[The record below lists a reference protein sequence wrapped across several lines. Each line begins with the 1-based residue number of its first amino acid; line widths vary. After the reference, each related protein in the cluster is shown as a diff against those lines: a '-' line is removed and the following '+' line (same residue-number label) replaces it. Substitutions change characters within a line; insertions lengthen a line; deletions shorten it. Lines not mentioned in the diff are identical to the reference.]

1 MHRDN
6 VQRTARVYF
15 ALPVMYLLACTKA
28 ALCQSM
34 GKDTVGVQFD
44 TVEVSGQMPDKQAAS
59 RTFSSEDIRTTPGS
73 VGDPMRT
80 LDLSAEVVSNSDL
93 QAIPIIGGDEAD
105 GILTLMDGFPITY
118 PYRMLGSLSLF
129 NPLMT
134 NRIELL
140 TAGYP
145 LCTAATPRQ
154 QSGSTRSLNTAT
166 MRKIETDASM
176 FVSSVL
182 AQIPIS
188 DSLRWSAR
196 LPLAP
201 LISDWPQVYCLAPT
215 VKGCRP
221 SCRI

>member
-1 MHRDN
+1 
-6 VQRTARVYF
+6 
-15 ALPVMYLLACTKA
+15 
-28 ALCQSM
+28 M
-34 GKDTVGVQFD
+34 GKDSVGVQFD

-145 LCTAATPRQ
+145 ACTAATPRQ

-166 MRKIETDASM
+166 IRK
-176 FVSSVL
+176 
-182 AQIPIS
+182 
-188 DSLRWSAR
+188 LRPMPACLFLPYLHR
-196 LPLAP
+196 FLFPTACDGRLGLPLAP

-215 VKGCRP
+215 VNDCRP